1 MKEFE
6 PTIPPGASCI
16 IQFVWS
22 FDHSLRIK
30 ENVGYII
37 LADLCQ
43 ISIYSSFDH
52 YTTCILMK
60 ATLGHILVIHT
71 IMVAESWIFL
81 FTVQS
86 P

>member
-1 MKEFE
+1 MH
-6 PTIPPGASCI
+6 
-16 IQFVWS
+16 WY
-22 FDHSLRIK
+22 IK

-43 ISIYSSFDH
+43 INIYSSFDY
-52 YTTCILMK
+52 YTACIILNLVILMK
-60 ATLGHILVIHT
+60 ATLGPILVIHT
-71 IMVAESWIFL
+71 IMVPESWIFL